1 MKLPW
6 IKFFPSDWLSDES
19 LRSCSIGARG
29 LWMDLLAM
37 MAKSNTHGF
46 LLIGGSPASVE
57 QISRIIG
64 EDPQVTRR
72 LLEELEANGVFSR
85 DEKNVVFS
93 RRMRRDEAVRES
105 DRERQIRHRAKTPEP
120 KKEYPKKDIPTK
132 SKKPSREEWIEY
144 AKSIKDWNVGD
155 AERAFDYYESNGWKV
170 GGRTAVA
177 DWKACAR
184 NCASRSRSTTTE
196 VKSKTQSSIRPAQK
210 SSCES
215 PTPKPI
221 DFQSP
226 DVVAGLVTTA
236 IKEGLSL
243 AMLQASTPKSVW
255 EKAFQMANNKE
266 AVCQL

>member
-64 EDPQVTRR
+64 EDPQTTRK

-120 KKEYPKKDIPTK
+120 KKECPKRDIAPK
-132 SKKPSREEWIEY
+132 NKKPTREEWLEY
-144 AKSIKDWNVGD
+144 ANTIKGWNAGD
-155 AERAFDYYESNGWKV
+155 AEKAFDYYEANGWKV
-170 GGRTAVA
+170 GGRTAVV

-184 NCASRSRSTTTE
+184 NCARRSDSNE
-196 VKSKTQSSIRPAQK
+196 IRPKIQAKPVQK
-210 SSCES
+210 SSCDS
-215 PTPKPI
+215 PAPKPI
-221 DFQSP
+221 DFNSP
-226 DVVAGLVTTA
+226 DVVAGLVSTA
-236 IKEGLSL
+236 VKEGLSL
-243 AMLQASTPKSVW
+243 AMLQASTPKAVW
-255 EKAFQMANNKE
+255 EKAFQMAKNKE
-266 AVCQL
+266 AVCQA

>member
-64 EDPQVTRR
+64 EDSQTTRK
-72 LLEELEANGVFSR
+72 LLQELEANGVFSR

-105 DRERQIRHRAKTPEP
+105 DRERQIRHRSKNPES
-120 KKEYPKKDIPTK
+120 KKECPKRDIK
-132 SKKPSREEWIEY
+132 SKRPSREEWIEY
-144 AKSIKDWNVGD
+144 AKTISGWNVAD
-155 AERAFDYYESNGWKV
+155 DEKAFDFYEANGWKV
-170 GGRTAVA
+170 GGKAEVA

-184 NCASRSRSTTTE
+184 NCARRSDSLE
-196 VKSKTQSSIRPAQK
+196 VKPKQVIQKPEQK
-210 SSCES
+210 SSCAS
-215 PTPKPI
+215 PRPKPI
-221 DFQSP
+221 DYNSV
-226 DVVAGLVTTA
+226 DVVVGLIGTA
-236 IKEGLSL
+236 VRERLSL
-243 AMLQASTPKSVW
+243 AMLQASTPKAVW
-255 EKAFQMANNKE
+255 ERAFKMANANKE
-266 AVCQL
+266 AVCQP

>member
-64 EDPQVTRR
+64 EDSQTTRK
-72 LLEELEANGVFSR
+72 LLQELESNGVFSR
-85 DEKNVVFS
+85 DDKNVVFS

-105 DRERQIRHRAKTPEP
+105 DRERQIRHRSKTPEP
-120 KKEYPKKDIPTK
+120 KAECPKRDTPKK
-132 SKKPSREEWIEY
+132 SKPNREEWLEY
-144 AKSIKDWNVGD
+144 ANSIKGWNAGD
-155 AERAFDYYESNGWKV
+155 AEKAFDYYEANGWKV
-170 GGRTAVA
+170 GGRTAVV

-184 NCASRSRSTTTE
+184 NCARRNDSDI
-196 VKSKTQSSIRPAQK
+196 KLKTQSAKPAKASCDSPRPA
-210 SSCES
+210 
-215 PTPKPI
+215 PI
-221 DFQSP
+221 DYNSV
-226 DVVAGLVTTA
+226 DVVVGLIGTA
-236 IKEGLSL
+236 VRERLSL
-243 AMLQASTPKSVW
+243 AMLQASTPKAVW
-255 EKAFQMANNKE
+255 ERAFQMANANVE
-266 AVCQL
+266 AACQP

>member
-64 EDPQVTRR
+64 EDSQTTRK
-72 LLEELEANGVFSR
+72 LLQELESNGVFSR
-85 DEKNVVFS
+85 DDKNVVFS

-105 DRERQIRHRAKTPEP
+105 DRERQIRHRSKTPEP
-120 KKEYPKKDIPTK
+120 KAECPKRDMPKK
-132 SKKPSREEWIEY
+132 SKPNREEWLEY
-144 AKSIKDWNVGD
+144 ANSIKGWNAGD
-155 AERAFDYYESNGWKV
+155 AEKAFDYYEANGWKV
-170 GGRTAVA
+170 GGRTAVV

-184 NCASRSRSTTTE
+184 NCARRNDSDI
-196 VKSKTQSSIRPAQK
+196 KLKTQSAKPAKASCDSPRPA
-210 SSCES
+210 
-215 PTPKPI
+215 PI
-221 DFQSP
+221 DYNSV
-226 DVVAGLVTTA
+226 DVVVGLIGTA
-236 IKEGLSL
+236 VRERLSL
-243 AMLQASTPKSVW
+243 AMLQASTPKAVW
-255 EKAFQMANNKE
+255 ERAFQMANANKE
-266 AVCQL
+266 AVCQP

>member
-64 EDPQVTRR
+64 EDSQTTRK

-105 DRERQIRHRAKTPEP
+105 DRERQIRHRSKTPEP
-120 KKEYPKKDIPTK
+120 KKEYPKRDISPK
-132 SKKPSREEWIEY
+132 SKRPSREEWIEY
-144 AKSIKDWNVGD
+144 AKTIKWASAD
-155 AERAFDYYESNGWKV
+155 AETAFDYYEANGWKV
-170 GGRTAVA
+170 GGKAEVA

-184 NCASRSRSTTTE
+184 NCARRSDSND
-196 VKSKTQSSIRPAQK
+196 IRPKIQ
-210 SSCES
+210 
-215 PTPKPI
+215 PKPAKASC
-221 DFQSP
+221 DSP
-226 DVVAGLVTTA
+226 RPDPINYNSVDVVVGLIGTA
-236 IKEGLSL
+236 VRERLSL
-243 AMLQASTPKSVW
+243 AMLQASTPKAVW
-255 EKAFQMANNKE
+255 ERAFQMANANKE
-266 AVCQL
+266 AVCRP

>member
-64 EDPQVTRR
+64 EDPQTTRK
-72 LLEELEANGVFSR
+72 LLEELESNGVFSR

-105 DRERQIRHRAKTPEP
+105 DRERQIRHRAKNPEP
-120 KKEYPKKDIPTK
+120 KKECPKRDVSPK
-132 SKKPSREEWIEY
+132 SKKPSREEWLEY
-144 AKSIKDWNVGD
+144 AKTIKGWNAGD
-155 AERAFDYYESNGWKV
+155 AEKAFDYYEANGWKV
-170 GGRTAVA
+170 GGRTAVV

-184 NCASRSRSTTTE
+184 NCARRSDASD
-196 VKSKTQSSIRPAQK
+196 VRPKIQIAKPAPK
-210 SSCES
+210 SSCDS
-215 PTPKPI
+215 PRPAPI
-221 DFQSP
+221 DYSSV
-226 DVVAGLVTTA
+226 DVVVGLIGTA
-236 IKEGLSL
+236 VKEGLSIP
-243 AMLQASTPKSVW
+243 MLQAMTPKNVW
-255 EKAFQMANNKE
+255 EKAFQMANANKE
-266 AVCQL
+266 AVCRR

>member
-57 QISRIIG
+57 QIARIIG
-64 EDPQVTRR
+64 EDSQTTRK

-105 DRERQIRHRAKTPEP
+105 DRERQIRHRSKTPEP
-120 KKEYPKKDIPTK
+120 KKESPKRDIAPK
-132 SKKPSREEWIEY
+132 SKKPTRDEWLEY
-144 AKSIKDWNVGD
+144 ANSIKGWNAGD
-155 AERAFDYYESNGWKV
+155 AEKAFDYYEANGWKV
-170 GGRTAVA
+170 GGRTAVV

-184 NCASRSRSTTTE
+184 NCARRSDSND
-196 VKSKTQSSIRPAQK
+196 IRPKIQGKPVQK
-210 SSCES
+210 SSCDS
-215 PTPKPI
+215 PRPDPI
-221 DFQSP
+221 DYNSV
-226 DVVAGLVTTA
+226 DVVVGLIGTA
-236 IKEGLSL
+236 VRERLSL
-243 AMLQASTPKSVW
+243 AMLQASTPKAVW
-255 EKAFQMANNKE
+255 ERAFQMANANKE
-266 AVCQL
+266 VVCQP

>member
-46 LLIGGSPASVE
+46 LLIGGSPASVD

-64 EDPQVTRR
+64 EDPQTTRK

-105 DRERQIRHRAKTPEP
+105 DRERQIRHRAKEDNKEEI
-120 KKEYPKKDIPTK
+120 KKECPKRDIK
-132 SKKPSREEWIEY
+132 SKRPSRDEWLEY
-144 AKSIKDWNVGD
+144 AKTINGWPSGD
-155 AERAFDYYESNGWKV
+155 AEKAFDYYEANGWKV
-170 GGRTAVA
+170 GGRTAVV

-184 NCASRSRSTTTE
+184 NCARRSDSDARP
-196 VKSKTQSSIRPAQK
+196 KQIQTQKPAIK

-215 PTPKPI
+215 PSPSPI
-221 DFQSP
+221 NYNSVE
-226 DVVAGLVTTA
+226 VVADLVTTA
-236 IKEGLSL
+236 VKEGLSM
-243 AMLQASTPKSVW
+243 AMLQASTPKAVW
-255 EKAFQMANNKE
+255 EKAFQMAKNKE
-266 AVCQL
+266 AVCQR